1 MDDGRSET
9 ERTSVGGSESR
20 FFQGK
25 VRMDDRQAE
34 YERLIAPIE
43 RRMMRSVWRIVRDP
57 GEAEEAFQEALLT
70 IWKRWE
76 RVVAHPN
83 PEALVLQICVNAA
96 HDRLRRSVRQSQ
108 RAEPGAMPELLP
120 DGTATALERLEAAER
135 EAGVLRAVGQL
146 SKNQARAILLHAVE
160 EVPYEEIA
168 RTMECRE
175 STVRKHV
182 ERARKRLRLMLA
194 PLLPGLMEEEKS
206 HA

>member
-1 MDDGRSET
+1 MN
-9 ERTSVGGSESR
+9 
-20 FFQGK
+20 
-25 VRMDDRQAE
+25 DRQAE

-43 RRMMRSVWRIVRDP
+43 RRMMRSVWRIVRDA
-57 GEAEEAFQEALLT
+57 GEAEEAFQEALLK

-76 RVVAHPN
+76 RILEHPN

-96 HDRLRRSVRQSQ
+96 HDRLRRSVRQNQ
-108 RAEPGAMPELLP
+108 RVEPCDLPELIP
-120 DGTATALERLEAAER
+120 DEAATAQERLEAAER
-135 EAGVLRAVGQL
+135 EAGVLRAIGQL

-160 EVPYEEIA
+160 EVPYEQIA

-182 ERARKRLRLMLA
+182 ERARKRLRGMLA
-194 PLLPGLMEEEKS
+194 PLMPGLIEEEKS